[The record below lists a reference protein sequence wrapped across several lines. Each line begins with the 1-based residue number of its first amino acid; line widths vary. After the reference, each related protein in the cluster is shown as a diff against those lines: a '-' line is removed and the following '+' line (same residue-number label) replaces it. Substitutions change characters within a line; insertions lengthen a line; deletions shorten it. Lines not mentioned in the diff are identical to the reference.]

1 MKTAIAVKVIFKV
14 VSQWFLV
21 NLLKELHLLVT
32 HMHKR
37 NSLPIWES
45 RGVVSMDS
53 VGSMDPADFLKE

>member
-32 HMHKR
+32 HMQYAQVQL
-37 NSLPIWES
+37 SSIFES
-45 RGVVSMDS
+45 RGVVSMNS
-53 VGSMDPADFLKE
+53 VGSNKPIDF